1 MIALALPQ
9 KAPWVSA
16 QPTSVST
23 QLRGVSICLL
33 GFTNLGPSQVLSGF
47 IVPATNQTIFGPRLQ
62 SFPGPTNFTTR
73 LPGGECA
80 IFQYTNSSTNTTLCA
95 VRSLEY
101 KTEGGWKTLP
111 VWDLIQVRPCST
123 ALQRIPVNTTNVAW
137 RIKVLC
143 IEQSTGLRRTIE
155 RGQEL
160 GKEVITG
167 QKMETW
173 NGRKYFKTSS

>member
-1 MIALALPQ
+1 
-9 KAPWVSA
+9 
-16 QPTSVST
+16 
-23 QLRGVSICLL
+23 
-33 GFTNLGPSQVLSGF
+33 
-47 IVPATNQTIFGPRLQ
+47 
-62 SFPGPTNFTTR
+62 

-80 IFQYTNSSTNTTLCA
+80 IFQYTNSSTNTTICA
-95 VRSLEY
+95 VQSLEY

-123 ALQRIPVNTTNVAW
+123 ALQRIPVNNTNVAW

-167 QKMETW
+167 QKTETW